1 MLQILLFW
9 VKYRHLSIDYIM
21 PKVEVSKVATL
32 EGHNDCIYTVS
43 PSGSAAEVISAAGDG
58 MVVSWDLNKPKD
70 GNLIVKTP
78 NSVYA
83 LHPITKNNSLIVGQ
97 NFEGIHEIDL
107 ATKKELRSLKLD
119 TKEIFDI
126 KEFGSSLCIATKTG
140 DVFIVNY
147 TDFTILK
154 KIKYSTQSARC
165 ISVGEKDFAIGYSD
179 NKIRIYNQLTLELI
193 KTIDAHDI
201 SVFTLS
207 YTPDNRFLVSGS
219 RDAHI
224 KFWNVEQNYSI
235 EDDLAAHMYAIN
247 HITFTEDGKYLF
259 SCSMDKSIKVWDTKS
274 RKLLKVIDKVR
285 HAGHGTSIN
294 KLYWSKEKQQLIAA
308 SDDRT
313 LTVWDITI
321 N

>member
-21 PKVEVSKVATL
+21 PKVEVSKLATL

-70 GNLIVKTP
+70 GQLIVKTP

-83 LHPITKNNSLIVGQ
+83 LHPIVKNNSLIVGQ

-107 ATKKELRSLKLD
+107 STKKETRSLKLNK
-119 TKEIFDI
+119 KEIFDI
-126 KEFGSSLCIATKTG
+126 KAYDNLICVASKSGEI
-140 DVFIVNY
+140 FIINY
-147 TDFTILK
+147 NDFTIVKTLK
-154 KIKYSTQSARC
+154 HSTQSARC
-165 ISVGEKDFAIGYSD
+165 ISIGEKDFAVGYSD
-179 NKIRIYNQLTLELI
+179 NKIRVYNKATFDLI
-193 KTIDAHDI
+193 QTIDAHDI
-201 SVFTLS
+201 SVFTLN
-207 YTPDNRFLVSGS
+207 YTHDNRFLVSGS

-224 KFWNVEQNYSI
+224 KFWNVEQNYAL
-235 EDDLAAHMYAIN
+235 EDDIAAHMYAIN
-247 HITFTEDGKYLF
+247 HITFTDDGKYLF
-259 SCSMDKSIKVWDTKS
+259 SCSMDKSIKVWDMAS

-285 HAGHGTSIN
+285 YAGHGTSIN
-294 KLYWSKEKQQLIAA
+294 KLYWSQEKKQLIAA

>member
-1 MLQILLFW
+1 
-9 VKYRHLSIDYIM
+9 M

-58 MVVSWDLNKPKD
+58 MVVSWDLNNPKD
-70 GNLIVKTP
+70 GHLIVKTP

-83 LHPITKNNSLIVGQ
+83 LLPIPENDSLIVGQ

-107 ATKKELRSLKLD
+107 NTKKELRSLKLD
-119 TKEIFDI
+119 SKEIFDI
-126 KEFGSSLCIATKTG
+126 KKFKSFLCVATKSG
-140 DVFIVNY
+140 DVFIINY
-147 TDFTILK
+147 NDFTIVKTLK
-154 KIKYSTQSARC
+154 HSTKSARC
-165 ISVGEKDFAIGYSD
+165 ISIGEKDIAVGYSD
-179 NKIRIYNQLTLELI
+179 NKIRIYNQDSLELVQ
-193 KTIDAHDI
+193 TIDAHDI
-201 SVFTLS
+201 SVFTLN
-207 YTPDNRFLVSGS
+207 YTPDNRFLISGS
-219 RDAHI
+219 RDARI
-224 KFWNVEQNYSI
+224 KFWDVNQQYILN
-235 EDDLAAHMYAIN
+235 EDIAAHMYAIN
-247 HITFTEDGKYLF
+247 HITLTDDGKYLF
-259 SCSMDKSIKVWDTKS
+259 SCSMDKSIKVWDTNS

-294 KLYWSKEKQQLIAA
+294 KLYWSKEKKQLIAA